1 MDSHFPE
8 VGASFDPS
16 QALPGKDF
24 GVVPAV
30 SPGMRSIEQAIR
42 QLAESEVPVLI
53 LAEAGAGKGVVAH
66 SIHILSSRRNQ
77 PLVRIDCATLKPE
90 VLEGGL
96 DSLFRWGTAV
106 LDEVTALTPECQVSL
121 LRALSRVEGNGH
133 GARARLIMVS
143 SRDLDEEVRGG
154 RFLEELY
161 YRISAVCLR
170 LPPLRQR
177 KEDIPLLM
185 EHFLLKY
192 AAEFG
197 RPVPKLSAE
206 ARQLFQEYGWPGNVT
221 ELQEAAKAIVVLG
234 EAGLALGRLRP
245 SSLRRDRELASPHV
259 SLKQAAKAASREAE
273 KELILK
279 VLNRTRWN
287 RRRAAEEL
295 QISYKALLYKLKQI
309 GVEEYGTS

>member
-1 MDSHFPE
+1 
-8 VGASFDPS
+8 
-16 QALPGKDF
+16 
-24 GVVPAV
+24 
-30 SPGMRSIEQAIR
+30 
-42 QLAESEVPVLI
+42 
-53 LAEAGAGKGVVAH
+53 
-66 SIHILSSRRNQ
+66 
-77 PLVRIDCATLKPE
+77 
-90 VLEGGL
+90 
-96 DSLFRWGTAV
+96 
-106 LDEVTALTPECQVSL
+106 
-121 LRALSRVEGNGH
+121 VEGNGH